1 VLPAYYER
9 DAQGVPR
16 RWVGLMRNSIAQ
28 LGARFNTNRMV
39 VEYVESLYLPAHRD
53 LREQLATA

>member
-9 DAQGVPR
+9 DAQGVPQ